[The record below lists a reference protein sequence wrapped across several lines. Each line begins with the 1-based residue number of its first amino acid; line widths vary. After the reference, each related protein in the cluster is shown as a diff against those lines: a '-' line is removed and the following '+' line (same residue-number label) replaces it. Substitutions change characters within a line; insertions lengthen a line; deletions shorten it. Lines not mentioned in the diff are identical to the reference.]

1 MIITRHHAIAQAL
14 KLQQSSTDKIS
25 LVDLVQKIYKKNQ
38 ELDLDHLCF
47 MLHFLGKNLDN
58 ELEDPISFYILCL
71 RLGTL
76 ESA

>member
-1 MIITRHHAIAQAL
+1 
-14 KLQQSSTDKIS
+14 